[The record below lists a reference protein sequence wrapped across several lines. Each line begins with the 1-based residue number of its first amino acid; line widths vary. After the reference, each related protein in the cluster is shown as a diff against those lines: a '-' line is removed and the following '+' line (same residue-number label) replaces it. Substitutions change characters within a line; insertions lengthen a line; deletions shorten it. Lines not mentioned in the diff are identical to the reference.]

1 MFEFL
6 KWKGRSLQVCNLVSS
21 IEGVEEQSKS
31 IVSFLLFLF
40 ELYSLLSLIQLA
52 VPSSF
57 KYSQLSRPPSPDLTW
72 HDEDFKP

>member
-40 ELYSLLSLIQLA
+40 ELYSSLLLTQRA
-52 VPSSF
+52 VPSSL
-57 KYSQLSRPPSPDLTW
+57 KYSQLSLPPFPDLPR
-72 HDEDFKP
+72 HDEEFKP